1 MIASIRH
8 WWASIR
14 LLCCELAIALYEQAP
29 PLSPAFAQV
38 PELKEQEAGT
48 WPTFA
53 PSRMNRNERSLV
65 DAFRFTM
72 HMAIKK
78 IAARHWQEL
87 SRKIHFDAR
96 SNGQRRRHER
106 EQRERKE

>member
-38 PELKEQEAGT
+38 PELKSQRRELLAPPSRHRDEQE
-48 WPTFA
+48 
-53 PSRMNRNERSLV
+53 
-65 DAFRFTM
+65 
-72 HMAIKK
+72 
-78 IAARHWQEL
+78 
-87 SRKIHFDAR
+87 
-96 SNGQRRRHER
+96 
-106 EQRERKE
+106 

>member
-38 PELKEQEAGT
+38 PELKSRRREVLAHLRAIEDEQE
-48 WPTFA
+48 
-53 PSRMNRNERSLV
+53 
-65 DAFRFTM
+65 
-72 HMAIKK
+72 
-78 IAARHWQEL
+78 
-87 SRKIHFDAR
+87 
-96 SNGQRRRHER
+96 
-106 EQRERKE
+106 